1 MILTIQIAGS
11 IIVIITIIALAYKEK
26 ENKKY
31 NDFIDK
37 FEKNNKKE
45 NKEIHIEKEN
55 NQKLQN
61 DEKLLNCYEINGNIE
76 KENNQ
81 KSQQNQKL
89 LDCYE
94 KVYKTNYKT
103 ANQIKKELGDKYEIQ
118 IGEYF
123 KSMNFKIY
131 YKGINEGKKDA
142 GIDIIAWSSGQVLL
156 IQCKN
161 HKEQIK
167 QDFIRKFI
175 GDCAIY
181 ENKYKDKIKNR
192 EVKRI
197 FVSNSTADYGAT
209 KFINENKNIIDFI
222 RIKADCRGK
231 NP

>member
-45 NKEIHIEKEN
+45 NREIH
-55 NQKLQN
+55 
-61 DEKLLNCYEINGNIE
+61 IE

-103 ANQIKKELGDKYEIQ
+103 KKELGNEYELQ
-118 IGEYF
+118 IGRYF
-123 KSMNFKIY
+123 QSLNFKIY
-131 YKGINEGKKDA
+131 YNGINNGKKDG
-142 GIDIIAWSSGQVLL
+142 GIDIIGWNSEKVLL

-161 HKEQIK
+161 HRSQIN
-167 QDFIRKFI
+167 QDLLRKFI
-175 GDCAIY
+175 GDCKIY
-181 ENKYKDKIKNR
+181 EEKNKYKIKDR
-192 EVKRI
+192 EIKRI
-197 FVSNSTADYGAT
+197 FASNSTADYGANR
-209 KFINENKNIIDFI
+209 FLNENRNILEFL
-222 RIKADCRGK
+222 RIQAK
-231 NP
+231 

>member
-1 MILTIQIAGS
+1 MIITIQIAGS
-11 IIVIITIIALAYKEK
+11 IIVIITIIALAYKKK

-55 NQKLQN
+55 NKTSQN
-61 DEKLLNCYEINGNIE
+61 DE
-76 KENNQ
+76 
-81 KSQQNQKL
+81 KL

-103 ANQIKKELGDKYEIQ
+103 KKELGNEYELQ
-118 IGEYF
+118 IGRYF
-123 KSMNFKIY
+123 QSLNFKIY
-131 YKGINEGKKDA
+131 YNGINNGKKDG
-142 GIDIIAWSSGQVLL
+142 GIDIIAWSSNQVLL

-197 FVSNSTADYGAT
+197 FASNSTADYGAT

-222 RIKADCRGK
+222 RIKADCRDK
-231 NP
+231 TPTI

>member
-11 IIVIITIIALAYKEK
+11 IIVIVTIIALAYKEK

-37 FEKNNKKE
+37 FKKDDKKE
-45 NKEIHIEKEN
+45 NNEI
-55 NQKLQN
+55 
-61 DEKLLNCYEINGNIE
+61 NIE
-76 KENNQ
+76 KENDK
-81 KSQQNQKL
+81 KSQQDQKL

-103 ANQIKKELGDKYEIQ
+103 ANQIKKELGDKYELQ

-123 KSMNFKIY
+123 KSLNFKIY
-131 YKGINEGKKDA
+131 YNGINNGKKDG
-142 GIDIIAWSSGQVLL
+142 GIDIIAWSSNQVLL

-181 ENKYKDKIKNR
+181 ENKHKDKIKNR

-197 FVSNSTADYGAT
+197 FASNSTADYGAM

-222 RIKADCRGK
+222 RIKADCRDK
-231 NP
+231 TPTI

>member
-1 MILTIQIAGS
+1 MIITIQIAGS
-11 IIVIITIIALAYKEK
+11 IIVIITIIALAYKKK

-45 NKEIHIEKEN
+45 NKEIHIEKEK

-61 DEKLLNCYEINGNIE
+61 DE
-76 KENNQ
+76 
-81 KSQQNQKL
+81 KL

-123 KSMNFKIY
+123 KSLNFKIY
-131 YKGINEGKKDA
+131 YNGINNGKKDG
-142 GIDIIAWSSGQVLL
+142 GIDIIAWSSNQVLL

-197 FVSNSTADYGAT
+197 FASNSTADYGAT

-222 RIKADCRGK
+222 RIKADCRDK
-231 NP
+231 TPTI

>member
-11 IIVIITIIALAYKEK
+11 IIVIITIIALVYKEK

-45 NKEIHIEKEN
+45 NREIH
-55 NQKLQN
+55 
-61 DEKLLNCYEINGNIE
+61 IE

-103 ANQIKKELGDKYEIQ
+103 KKELGDEYELQ
-118 IGEYF
+118 IGRYF
-123 KSMNFKIY
+123 QSLNFKIY
-131 YKGINEGKKDA
+131 YNGINNGKKDG
-142 GIDIIAWSSGQVLL
+142 GIDIIGWNSEKVLL

-161 HKEQIK
+161 YRSQIN
-167 QDFIRKFI
+167 QDLLRKFI
-175 GDCAIY
+175 GDCKIY
-181 ENKYKDKIKNR
+181 EEKNKYKIKDR
-192 EVKRI
+192 EIKRI
-197 FVSNSTADYGAT
+197 FASNSTADYGANR
-209 KFINENKNIIDFI
+209 FLSENRNILEFL
-222 RIKADCRGK
+222 RIQAK
-231 NP
+231 

>member
-55 NQKLQN
+55 NKTSQN
-61 DEKLLNCYEINGNIE
+61 DE
-76 KENNQ
+76 
-81 KSQQNQKL
+81 KL

-103 ANQIKKELGDKYEIQ
+103 KKELGNEYELQ
-118 IGEYF
+118 IGRYF
-123 KSMNFKIY
+123 QSLNFKIY
-131 YKGINEGKKDA
+131 YNGINNGKKDG
-142 GIDIIAWSSGQVLL
+142 GIDIIGWNSEKVLL

-161 HKEQIK
+161 YRSQIN
-167 QDFIRKFI
+167 QDLLRKFI
-175 GDCAIY
+175 GDCKIY
-181 ENKYKDKIKNR
+181 EEKNKYKIKDR
-192 EVKRI
+192 EIKRI
-197 FVSNSTADYGAT
+197 FASNSTADYGANR
-209 KFINENKNIIDFI
+209 FLNENRNILEFLRIQAKWNKN
-222 RIKADCRGK
+222 
-231 NP
+231 

>member
-31 NDFIDK
+31 NDFVDK

-45 NKEIHIEKEN
+45 NKEIHIEKEK

-61 DEKLLNCYEINGNIE
+61 DE
-76 KENNQ
+76 
-81 KSQQNQKL
+81 KL

-123 KSMNFKIY
+123 KSLNFKIY
-131 YKGINEGKKDA
+131 YNGINNGKKDG
-142 GIDIIAWSSGQVLL
+142 GIDIIGWNSEKVLL

-161 HKEQIK
+161 HRSQIN
-167 QDFIRKFI
+167 QDLLRKFI
-175 GDCAIY
+175 GDCKIY
-181 ENKYKDKIKNR
+181 EEKNKYKIKDR
-192 EVKRI
+192 EIKRI
-197 FVSNSTADYGAT
+197 FASNSTADYGADR
-209 KFINENKNIIDFI
+209 FLNENRNILEFL
-222 RIKADCRGK
+222 RIQAECRC
-231 NP
+231 

>member
-11 IIVIITIIALAYKEK
+11 IIVIVTIIALAYKEK

-37 FEKNNKKE
+37 FKKDDKKE
-45 NKEIHIEKEN
+45 NNEI
-55 NQKLQN
+55 
-61 DEKLLNCYEINGNIE
+61 NIE
-76 KENNQ
+76 KENDK
-81 KSQQNQKL
+81 KSQQDQKL

-103 ANQIKKELGDKYEIQ
+103 ANQIKKELGDKYELQ

-123 KSMNFKIY
+123 KSLNFKIY
-131 YKGINEGKKDA
+131 YNGINNGKKDG
-142 GIDIIAWSSGQVLL
+142 GIDIIAWSSNQVLL

-181 ENKYKDKIKNR
+181 ENKHKDKIKNR

-197 FVSNSTADYGAT
+197 FASNSTADYGAT

-222 RIKADCRGK
+222 RIKADCRDK
-231 NP
+231 TPTI

>member
-55 NQKLQN
+55 NQK
-61 DEKLLNCYEINGNIE
+61 
-76 KENNQ
+76 
-81 KSQQNQKL
+81 SQQNQKL

-103 ANQIKKELGDKYEIQ
+103 KKELGNEYELQ
-118 IGEYF
+118 IGRYF
-123 KSMNFKIY
+123 QSLNFKIY
-131 YKGINEGKKDA
+131 YNGINNGKKDG
-142 GIDIIAWSSGQVLL
+142 GIDIIGWNSEKVLL

-161 HKEQIK
+161 YRSQIN
-167 QDFIRKFI
+167 QDLLRKFI
-175 GDCAIY
+175 GDCKIY
-181 ENKYKDKIKNR
+181 EEKNKYKIKDR
-192 EVKRI
+192 EIKRI
-197 FVSNSTADYGAT
+197 FASNSTADYGADR
-209 KFINENKNIIDFI
+209 FLNENRNILEFL
-222 RIKADCRGK
+222 RIQAECR
-231 NP
+231 